1 MSTQINDLEKNRQQ
15 KLFNNDISGETNFV
29 LWMMDN

>member
-1 MSTQINDLEKNRQQ
+1 MSTQIDDLEKNR
-15 KLFNNDISGETNFV
+15 KKNFNNDTNFV

>member
-1 MSTQINDLEKNRQQ
+1 MSTQINDLEKNR
-15 KLFNNDISGETNFV
+15 KKNIFNNDTNFV